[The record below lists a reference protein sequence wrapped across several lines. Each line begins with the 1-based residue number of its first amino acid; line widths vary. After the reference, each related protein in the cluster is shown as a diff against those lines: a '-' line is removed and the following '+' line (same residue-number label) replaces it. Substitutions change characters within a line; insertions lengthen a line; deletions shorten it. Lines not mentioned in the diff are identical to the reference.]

1 MIDRMSA
8 VVLVLVLVGALIGEA
23 RWQRTAPAMP
33 SAAPIASPTA
43 PPTASPIASPITSPL
58 ASPVASPTGRSVS
71 VAGSVTIRL
80 HDGWFDPAY
89 VEATNGH
96 ALTITLVN
104 DGSRHHAFRIDRYD
118 VDVDLAPGES
128 RTVVIESP
136 TLGDFTYYSD
146 APGDGGMIGELTFYI

>member
-1 MIDRMSA
+1 MIDRVSA
-8 VVLVLVLVGALIGEA
+8 LVVVLVLVGAVIGEA
-23 RWQRTAPAMP
+23 RWQRSAPAMP
-33 SAAPIASPTA
+33 SA
-43 PPTASPIASPITSPL
+43 SPIASPLASPF

-71 VAGSVTIRL
+71 VADSVTIHL

-96 ALTITLVN
+96 ALTITLIN

-118 VDVDLAPGES
+118 VDVDLAPGER

-146 APGDGGMIGELTFYI
+146 APGDDGMIGELTFYI